1 MFNLFSNAT
10 QATKACDRFKAIAK
24 PASMAAVL
32 ALTACSTTPVAV
44 PTPYKAAVTK
54 EGYGYSSV
62 QLSDNEYRVLFKAT
76 DETPADKV
84 QEYALQ
90 RAGQIAMKQGYQYLA
105 IVKTNVDKR
114 PIEARRFITEP
125 SSPATFTQDQ
135 QCTMSGCSQVAQPTA
150 AEGQNSVQS
159 TMINDI
165 YYSIVVRM
173 ANAKE
178 GLGKNVMAVGDIPP
192 IEKK

>member
-1 MFNLFSNAT
+1 MFNIFSNAT
-10 QATKACDRFKAIAK
+10 WSTKASSGFKSIAK
-24 PASMAAVL
+24 SASMAAVL
-32 ALTACSTTPVAV
+32 ALSACSSTPVAV
-44 PTPYKAAVTK
+44 PTPYKASVTK

-114 PIEARRFITEP
+114 PIEARRVITEP

-178 GLGKNVMAVGDIPP
+178 GLGKNVMAVSDIPP